1 MYRIPENR
9 ASIYF
14 AWYVGDLEESTA
26 DTLRNQGTKSQSRV
40 LDVLEESEVQ
50 QFSVNWSGQ
59 SCCLRY
65 WGIRSGQNI
74 LRLQVRWLLS
84 YHQIVSEE
92 VLVVVGG
99 RGVCWRIDGIWSAPK
114 MGCNTALAILT
125 PNIHL
130 YKHANLQKYKYTTHR
145 NTNRNTQIHKY
156 TNEHKYTKRWAATR
170 PWPPSW
176 PQLTVNTHFLL
187 LAPLPKLFSIFTW
200 LKTIVCSTQNYF
212 TTWSW
217 QHVSVIRCWVEP
229 SLSLSSFY

>member
-1 MYRIPENR
+1 M
-9 ASIYF
+9 
-14 AWYVGDLEESTA
+14 LH
-26 DTLRNQGTKSQSRV
+26 
-40 LDVLEESEVQ
+40 
-50 QFSVNWSGQ
+50 
-59 SCCLRY
+59 
-65 WGIRSGQNI
+65 
-74 LRLQVRWLLS
+74 LQVLS

-156 TNEHKYTKRWAATR
+156 TNVHKYTKRWAATR

-187 LAPLPKLFSIFTW
+187 LAPLPKLFSLCAKLLFAWLQLVSLSPNTIFT
-200 LKTIVCSTQNYF
+200 LPKLFSLSAKLLFAQNY
-212 TTWSW
+212 
-217 QHVSVIRCWVEP
+217 C
-229 SLSLSSFY
+229 LA